1 MLEARAAGGSKT
13 MNPPDLQLPE
23 DITETVTR
31 ALAEDVGGGDLTG
44 ALIPAQ
50 VQCRA
55 RVVCREAAILCGSA
69 WFDEVFRQLDG
80 AITVHWHYGE
90 GAELK
95 PDSLVCNLSGPARA
109 LLTGERSALNFLQ
122 LLSGVAT
129 QTRRYVDAVRG
140 YPARILDTRKTLPGL
155 RLAQKY
161 AVCCGGGL
169 NHRLGLYDRIL
180 IKENHIR
187 AAGGIAAAIGAARRL
202 YPGIPIE
209 IEVEN
214 PAQID
219 EALAAG
225 AERLL
230 LDNFDI
236 DGIRTAVQRVAGRA
250 ELEAS
255 GGVDLAS
262 VRAIAATGIDY
273 ISIGALTKNV
283 RAVDFSMRF
292 VD

>member
-1 MLEARAAGGSKT
+1 
-13 MNPPDLQLPE
+13 MNPPDLQLPGN
-23 DITETVTR
+23 IAETVAR
-31 ALAEDVGGGDLTG
+31 ALAEDIGGGDLTG

-69 WFDEVFRQLDG
+69 WFDEVFRQLNG
-80 AITVHWHYGE
+80 AITVHWHYGD

-95 PDSLVCNLSGPARA
+95 PNTLVCELSGPARA
-109 LLTGERSALNFLQ
+109 LLAGERSALNFLQ
-122 LLSGVAT
+122 LLSGTAT
-129 QTRRYVDAVRG
+129 EVRRYVDAVRG

-161 AVCCGGGL
+161 AVRCGGGL

-202 YPGIPIE
+202 HPGVPIE

-236 DGIRTAVQRVAGRA
+236 DGTRAAVQRVAGRA

-255 GGVDLAS
+255 GGVDIAS
-262 VRAIAATGIDY
+262 VRAIAATGVDF

-283 RAVDFSMRF
+283 RAVDFSMQF
-292 VD
+292 VA

>member
-1 MLEARAAGGSKT
+1 
-13 MNPPDLQLPE
+13 MNPPVLQLPS
-23 DITETVTR
+23 DIADTVAR

-50 VQCRA
+50 VQGRA
-55 RVVCREAAILCGSA
+55 RVICREAAILCGSA

-80 AITVHWHYGE
+80 AITVHWHCGD

-95 PDSLVCNLSGPARA
+95 PDTLVCELSGPARA
-109 LLTGERSALNFLQ
+109 LLAGERSALNFLQ
-122 LLSGVAT
+122 LLSGTAT
-129 QTRRYVDAVRG
+129 EVRRYVDAVTG
-140 YPARILDTRKTLPGL
+140 YAARILDTRKTLPGL

-161 AVCCGGGL
+161 AVRCGGGL

-187 AAGGIAAAIGAARRL
+187 AAGGITAAIGAARRL
-202 YPGIPIE
+202 HPDVPIE

-219 EALAAG
+219 EALGAG
-225 AERLL
+225 AKRLL

-236 DGIRTAVQRVAGRA
+236 DGIRAAVERVAGRA

-283 RAVDFSMRF
+283 RAVDFSMQF
-292 VD
+292 VA